1 MHERDCLQNSLVEY
15 TTSAS
20 IGLDFF
26 VVIFADIV
34 ENVASMG
41 SNVFVQIKV
50 SETQQQLDAL
60 KTFFTT
66 KHITR
71 RRRRLAQVK
80 AGKCSNKVKGQRPY
94 FFNKESLAFE
104 EADVSDLLTNTV
116 FMAVFQNQQANVS
129 HDAFCFPKLNFEPK
143 GTLHNS
149 RIVYRTETYKSI
161 HMDT

>member
-1 MHERDCLQNSLVEY
+1 MDCLQNSFVEY

-20 IGLDFF
+20 MGLDFF
-26 VVIFADIV
+26 AFIFADIV

-66 KHITR
+66 KHIT

-116 FMAVFQNQQANVS
+116 FMAVFQNQQANIS

-149 RIVYRTETYKSI
+149 RMVYWSI
-161 HMDT
+161 GQRHTNSWILDTS

>member
-1 MHERDCLQNSLVEY
+1 
-15 TTSAS
+15 
-20 IGLDFF
+20 
-26 VVIFADIV
+26 
-34 ENVASMG
+34 MG

-50 SETQQQLDAL
+50 SETQHQLDAL

-149 RIVYRTETYKSI
+149 RIVYRT
-161 HMDT
+161 DTFNTLEKVLM

>member
-1 MHERDCLQNSLVEY
+1 MS
-15 TTSAS
+15 
-20 IGLDFF
+20 LDFF

-50 SETQQQLDAL
+50 SETQHQLHAL

-94 FFNKESLAFE
+94 FFNKESLLRKQT
-104 EADVSDLLTNTV
+104 S
-116 FMAVFQNQQANVS
+116 QI
-129 HDAFCFPKLNFEPK
+129 C
-143 GTLHNS
+143 
-149 RIVYRTETYKSI
+149 
-161 HMDT
+161 

>member
-1 MHERDCLQNSLVEY
+1 M
-15 TTSAS
+15 
-20 IGLDFF
+20 
-26 VVIFADIV
+26 

-66 KHITR
+66 KHIT

-149 RIVYRTETYKSI
+149 RMVYRTETYEF
-161 HMDT
+161 MDT